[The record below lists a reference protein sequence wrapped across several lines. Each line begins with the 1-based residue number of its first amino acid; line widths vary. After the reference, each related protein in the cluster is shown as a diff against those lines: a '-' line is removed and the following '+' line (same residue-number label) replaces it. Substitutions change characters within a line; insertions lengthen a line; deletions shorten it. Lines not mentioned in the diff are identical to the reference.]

1 MTSQDPEVDPQL
13 HRVVEQALADSV
25 GQGLGEFHA
34 HLDGARVGFSQSHA
48 RSVVKGYSF
57 VDKEGRWVT
66 ASRLDPEFS
75 WTKLQR
81 RLVPAATLG
90 TPLSAGP
97 VLRAV
102 LSGAA
107 NGESATVEAVRS
119 RASGMSEEEGKAL
132 RVAYEVT
139 HGSAEYDP
147 WESVWSLAWLM
158 VGVNPDMVSRP
169 IPQEAGLIAALLAA
183 QAKPYVR
190 SSTAWTLIG
199 YDLLSRPWRT
209 VFGPIYVDDPAV

>member
-25 GQGLGEFHA
+25 GRGLGEFHA

-57 VDKEGRWVT
+57 VDNEGRWVT

-81 RLVPAATLG
+81 RLVPAAALG

-107 NGESATVEAVRS
+107 NGESATVETVRARS
-119 RASGMSEEEGKAL
+119 SGMSEEESKAL
-132 RVAYEVT
+132 REAYEET
-139 HGSAEYDP
+139 HRSAEYGP

-158 VGVNPDMVSRP
+158 VGVNPDMVTRP
-169 IPQEAGLIAALLAA
+169 IPQEAGLIAAVLAA
-183 QAKPYVR
+183 QAKPFVR

-209 VFGPIYVDDPAV
+209 VFGPIYVDDPAL